1 MSAILF
7 DTNLLVLL
15 IAGTIK
21 PALVGTHRRLRAF
34 SGEDYHNL
42 SAIAARYAD
51 HVSTP
56 NILTEASNLLGSS
69 DQEMFPGA
77 GVALANYCASLREI
91 YVPSET
97 IMSDSVYLRFGLADA
112 SIIDVALRHRIDV
125 MTAEYALHGILVQS
139 GGTSVNL
146 RHLSQ
151 YRE

>member
-1 MSAILF
+1 LSAVLF

-34 SGEDYHNL
+34 SDQDYQNL
-42 SAIAARYAD
+42 SAIAARYAE

-77 GVALANYCASLREI
+77 GVALANYCARLREI
-91 YVPSET
+91 YVPSEAV
-97 IMSDSVYLRFGLADA
+97 MSEGVYLRFGLADA
-112 SIIDVALRHRIDV
+112 GIVDVALRHRIHV
-125 MTAEYALHGILVQS
+125 MTAEYALHGILVRS

-151 YRE
+151 HRE